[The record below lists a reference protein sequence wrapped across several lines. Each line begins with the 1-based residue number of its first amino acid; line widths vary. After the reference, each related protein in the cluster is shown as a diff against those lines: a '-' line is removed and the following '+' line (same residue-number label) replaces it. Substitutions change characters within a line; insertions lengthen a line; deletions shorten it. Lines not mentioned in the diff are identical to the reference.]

1 MSEEKKIL
9 VILANPDTKFDKRA
23 GVISDLCYTFCDTCL
38 QNNQS
43 IDFIDLYKERF
54 DPVSYP
60 DEKDSQALEYQ
71 IRIRKADYI
80 VIFHPVW
87 WGTMPAI
94 LKGFCDKVFQSGF
107 AYNFQ
112 GGFTHGLLKNK
123 KAIIVAVSKSPKWQ
137 VNIVY
142 SNILNVMWKR
152 AIFDVCGIK
161 SKFFLFSN
169 LRRVSDGQIEAWH
182 KKITGLAISLSK

>member
-1 MSEEKKIL
+1 MPEPKKIV
-9 VILANPDTKFDKRA
+9 VILANPDTKFDQRA
-23 GVISDLCYTFCDTCL
+23 GVISDLCYTFCE
-38 QNNQS
+38 QS
-43 IDFIDLYKERF
+43 QKSGSFVDFIDLYKEKF
-54 DPVSYP
+54 NPVSYP

-71 IRIRKADYI
+71 IRIRKADLI
-80 VIFHPVW
+80 IIFHPVW

-107 AYNFQ
+107 AYNYHS
-112 GGFTHGLLKNK
+112 GFTHGLLGDK
-123 KAIIVAVSKSPKWQ
+123 KAYIVAVSKSPKWQ

-161 SKFFLFSN
+161 SKFYLFSN
-169 LRRVSDGQIEAWH
+169 LRKISDSDILGWH
-182 KKITGLAISLSK
+182 KKMSNLAISVSK